1 MLHSTKALLATAL
14 LATTLTACDKKT
26 ASSATNTAT
35 STSTTATTTVTTQS
49 ISTTDSSTDNSINS
63 SVAVTQPSPNA
74 QSSVA
79 IVQTSDNVKK
89 TPEPIA
95 IATPNSDASSSNALK
110 TIDTTPTKITAPTPP
125 PFPKT
130 NKGKSLVTQTV
141 KAGTPEATIKSM
153 MDAMM
158 TGTPQQVASF
168 YGVDDPDFANALAEQ
183 QPMVQQQ
190 LKHLKLGEVE
200 YNKDKSKAIIVG
212 KMTLNDDTSKQVGYK
227 LQKIDGQWKL
237 MP

>member
-1 MLHSTKALLATAL
+1 
-14 LATTLTACDKKT
+14 
-26 ASSATNTAT
+26 
-35 STSTTATTTVTTQS
+35 
-49 ISTTDSSTDNSINS
+49 
-63 SVAVTQPSPNA
+63 
-74 QSSVA
+74 
-79 IVQTSDNVKK
+79 
-89 TPEPIA
+89 
-95 IATPNSDASSSNALK
+95 
-110 TIDTTPTKITAPTPP
+110 
-125 PFPKT
+125 
-130 NKGKSLVTQTV
+130 
-141 KAGTPEATIKSM
+141 
-153 MDAMM
+153 M

>member
-14 LATTLTACDKKT
+14 LATMLTACDKKP
-26 ASSATNTAT
+26 ASSATSTA
-35 STSTTATTTVTTQS
+35 TSTTATTTVTTQS
-49 ISTTDSSTDNSINS
+49 INTTDSSTDNSINR

-79 IVQTSDNVKK
+79 TAQTSDNAKK
-89 TPEPIA
+89 MPEPIA
-95 IATPNSDASSSNALK
+95 IATPNSDTSSSNAPK
-110 TIDTTPTKITAPTPP
+110 TIDTTVTKITTQTPAL
-125 PFPKT
+125 FPKT
-130 NKGKSLVTQTV
+130 NKGNSLVTQTV
-141 KAGTPEATIKSM
+141 KTGTPEAAVKGM

-168 YGVDDPDFANALAEQ
+168 YGVDDPDFATALAEQ

-212 KMTLNDDTSKQVGYK
+212 KMTLNNDTSKQVGYK